1 MPLVELVAMLAAL
14 QLIFFGVMCGAARR
28 KAGLKAP
35 AVTGDEG
42 FERAYRVQV
51 NTVELII
58 AFLPALIIAGRY
70 WSDFIVAG
78 IGAIYLVGRMIYWR
92 SYVSAPES
100 RSLGFALSML
110 PTLALVILA
119 LIGIVMALF

>member
-1 MPLVELVAMLAAL
+1 MPLVELVAILAAL
-14 QLIFFGVMCGAARR
+14 QLIFFGIMCGAARR
-28 KAGLKAP
+28 KSGLKAP

-51 NTVELII
+51 NTIELII

-70 WSDFIVAG
+70 WSEVIVAG
-78 IGAIYLVGRMIYWR
+78 IGAIYLVGRIIYWR

-100 RSLGFALSML
+100 RALGFALSML
-110 PTLALVILA
+110 PIFALVILA
-119 LIGIVMALF
+119 LIGIIMALL